1 MQLIQDEPYPIR
13 VHQRI
18 WIPFNIT
25 IPVDAVVKVTA
36 EARAP
41 VKDGRSILTIHN
53 MRLKSGGINIP
64 CPMLYPQPKVIF
76 NSTTLTTQKDV
87 ARAYIGIFTNL
98 GKIFY
103 EWALYYH
110 LYLAFHLC

>member
-1 MQLIQDEPYPIR
+1 MNATVHLVQEDPYPIR

-25 IPVDAVVKVTA
+25 IPIDAVAKVTA

-41 VKDGRSILTIHN
+41 VKDSRAILTIHN

-64 CPMLYPQPKVIF
+64 CPMLYPQPKVNF
-76 NSTTLTTQKDV
+76 NSTTPTTQKDV

-98 GKIFY
+98 GK
-103 EWALYYH
+103 ALQDW
-110 LYLAFHLC
+110 LIR